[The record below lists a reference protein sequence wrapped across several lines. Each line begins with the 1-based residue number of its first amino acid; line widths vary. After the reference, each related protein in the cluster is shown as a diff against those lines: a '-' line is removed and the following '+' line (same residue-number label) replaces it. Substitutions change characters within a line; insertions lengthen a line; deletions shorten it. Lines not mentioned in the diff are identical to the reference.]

1 MKIMLKKLLI
11 GIAFMYLIT
20 TSLEAQN
27 YKTAIGGRIGFFN
40 GFTIKHFIQNDK
52 ALEGLLSFRWNG
64 FVITGLYEYQKP
76 LKGVNNLD
84 WFVGIGGHAGFWD
97 GGHYYWRDKRDS
109 YSVIGMDLIGGLEYT
124 FDEVPINI
132 GLDWKPAFN
141 FIGDD
146 HVWFDGLALSIRFAI
161 K

>member
-1 MKIMLKKLLI
+1 MIKKLFI
-11 GIAFMYLIT
+11 GIAFMFLIA

-27 YKTAIGGRIGFFN
+27 YKTGIGGRIGFFN

-76 LKGVNNLD
+76 LKGVKNLD

-97 GGHYYWRDKRDS
+97 AGYYYWRDRRDS

-146 HVWFDGLALSIRFAI
+146 HVWIDGLALSIRFAI